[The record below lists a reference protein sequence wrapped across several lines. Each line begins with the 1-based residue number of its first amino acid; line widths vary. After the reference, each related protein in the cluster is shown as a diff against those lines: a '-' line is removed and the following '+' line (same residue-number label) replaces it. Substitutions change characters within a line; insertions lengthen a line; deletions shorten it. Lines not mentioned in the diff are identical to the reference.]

1 MKDNKNPKIKKQ
13 KELPHAYVIL
23 FVILVVAMIA
33 TWIVPAGSYS
43 RYLDEN
49 SGRTVVDPTSYAPV
63 EASPVGPFDMVISSR
78 KV

>member
-1 MKDNKNPKIKKQ
+1 MKNDKNPKIKKQ

-23 FVILVVAMIA
+23 FIILIVAMVA

-49 SGRTVVDPTSYAPV
+49 S
-63 EASPVGPFDMVISSR
+63 
-78 KV
+78 